1 MKVAEIA
8 VSLIA
13 FICGAV
19 VIYLSINYGNAIK
32 LSCGLS
38 EISPDFSNA
47 DREKCRVLR
56 SNKL

>member
-8 VSLIA
+8 VLLIA

-38 EISPDFSNA
+38 EINPDFSHI
-47 DREKCRVLR
+47 DREKCRVMR
-56 SNKL
+56 GHKL

>member
-32 LSCGLS
+32 LSCNLS
-38 EISPDFSNA
+38 EINPDFSHI
-47 DREKCRVLR
+47 DREKCRVMR
-56 SNKL
+56 GHKL